1 MITVIIIIYK
11 YLFEFTVGFP
21 LEEVSLRYKDHML
34 LRISNVPFYLQV
46 LIYRTLYDLGTST
59 RMCNVVTQH
68 KQQPYVP
75 RSNAATP
82 YDYNCDKP

>member
-1 MITVIIIIYK
+1 
-11 YLFEFTVGFP
+11 
-21 LEEVSLRYKDHML
+21 ML

-59 RMCNVVTQH
+59 RMCNVVTQP

-82 YDYNCDKP
+82 YDQNCDKL

>member
-1 MITVIIIIYK
+1 
-11 YLFEFTVGFP
+11 
-21 LEEVSLRYKDHML
+21 ML

-59 RMCNVVTQH
+59 RMCNVV
-68 KQQPYVP
+68 KQQPCVP
-75 RSNAATP
+75 TSNAATP